1 MKEHFKGLKKDFC
14 HSQYRPQ
21 RQGNH
26 FDTYQLLQMQSQTGD
41 FKDDKKRGR
50 VAASYLVVESLKASG
65 AGKLAKTAFLVPF
78 DSFRRAISGSFNAQ
92 LQKAIPTGVDDYF
105 VDDVAS
111 LTASQLNEVL
121 EDGIIKLAPRPTD
134 GLINKYLSNFLND
147 NSY

>member
-1 MKEHFKGLKKDFC
+1 MTRTNSCRCKVRREISKTIKRYIFKHFA
-14 HSQYRPQ
+14 S
-21 RQGNH
+21 GNNL
-26 FDTYQLLQMQSQTGD
+26 TLAQ
-41 FKDDKKRGR
+41 RGR